1 MARFEDPGDLP
12 GRSRAFLVVSA
23 ASAAPRVFR
32 QSTPGAGLWRPWAFS
47 PRTPA
52 LTCTAPTCTAPA
64 VRRRCRCAVRCRPSP
79 APAVRGRCRPGG
91 PGLAARTGC
100 RCASGAS
107 GTRRWR
113 RPQQMSRGATGER
126 IHGKGRG
133 EAHPAGK
140 ASHCVPARRRETTSA
155 LRGCASPLRSPGV
168 AVADGFATLDGSPRR
183 ESMAATRMESRLP
196 EPRRLREP
204 GDPARTRRVA
214 RELATERPGLR
225 SQILWGRTPSVS
237 KTENAPPLPSRPALV
252 ECELSGRCTL
262 RPRAPDGAP
271 SL

>member
-1 MARFEDPGDLP
+1 MARFEDRGDLP
-12 GRSRAFLVVSA
+12 GRPRAFLVVSA

-64 VRRRCRCAVRCRPSP
+64 VRRRCRCAVRCR
-79 APAVRGRCRPGG
+79 
-91 PGLAARTGC
+91 C
-100 RCASGAS
+100 RCASGVR

-140 ASHCVPARRRETTSA
+140 ASQCVPARRRETTSA

-204 GDPARTRRVA
+204 GDAIALWAAGSADVLARHTCPGSAGTGCRAPTRR
-214 RELATERPGLR
+214 LQ
-225 SQILWGRTPSVS
+225 SHQVS
-237 KTENAPPLPSRPALV
+237 
-252 ECELSGRCTL
+252 
-262 RPRAPDGAP
+262 
-271 SL
+271 